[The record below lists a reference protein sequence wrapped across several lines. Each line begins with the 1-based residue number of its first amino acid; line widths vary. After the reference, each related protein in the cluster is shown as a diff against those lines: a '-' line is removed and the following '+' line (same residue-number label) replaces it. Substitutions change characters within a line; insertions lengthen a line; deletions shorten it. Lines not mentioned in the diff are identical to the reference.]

1 MLKRWADAVKALK
14 ITKKYKEVFSTRDI
28 VGIILGSFILAVA
41 INWVLVPANLLTGG
55 VGGIAIILNFLSGI
69 DLWVWY
75 LLLNIPIFIAGYKY
89 VSTRFVVYSLIGTL
103 ALTFFLGIIKP
114 LDWNLNDSLLS
125 AILGG
130 VIAGVGSG
138 ITLHCKGSAGGLDIV
153 AVLIRRFRGYNIGQV
168 YFASNLLVLA
178 LSLIT
183 FNIQLALFSAIS
195 IFISSRVMDMVIY
208 GPELNLTAMIISDNA
223 DDITYAIIHNLQ
235 RGCTCLPAQG
245 AYTGEDK
252 NIIMVTVARTQLPKL
267 KEVVFQLDPQAF
279 ITVSETIEVYGKGF
293 RTELNDF

>member
-1 MLKRWADAVKALK
+1 VQALK
-14 ITKKYKEVFSTRDI
+14 ITKIYKEVFSARDI

-41 INWVLVPANLLTGG
+41 IQWVLVPANLLTGG
-55 VGGIAIILNFLSGI
+55 VSGIAIILKFLTGV

-89 VSTRFVVYSLIGTL
+89 VSPRFIVYSLIGTL
-103 ALTFFLGIIKP
+103 VLTFFLGILKP
-114 LDWNLNDSLLS
+114 LEWNLNDSLLS
-125 AILGG
+125 ALLGG

-138 ITLHCKGSAGGLDIV
+138 IILHSKGSTGGLDII
-153 AVLIRRFRGYNIGQV
+153 AVMVRRFRGYNIGQV
-168 YFASNLLVLA
+168 SFTSNLLVLT

-183 FNIQLALFSAIS
+183 FNIKVALFSAIS
-195 IFISSRVMDMVIY
+195 IFISSRVMDLVIY
-208 GPELNLTAMIISDNA
+208 GPELNRTAMIISRNS
-223 DDITYAIIHNLQ
+223 DDITYAIIHNLH

-245 AYTGEDK
+245 AYTGENK
-252 NIIMVTVARTQLPKL
+252 TIIMVTVARTQLPKL

-293 RTELNDF
+293 RTELSDF

>member
-1 MLKRWADAVKALK
+1 MQALK
-14 ITKKYKEVFSTRDI
+14 ITKRYKEVFSFKDI

-41 INWVLVPANLLTGG
+41 IQWVLVPANLLTGG
-55 VGGIAIILNFLSGI
+55 VGGLAIILKFLSGV

-89 VSTRFVVYSLIGTL
+89 VSTRFIVYSLIGTL
-103 ALTFFLGIIKP
+103 VLTLFLGILKP

-125 AILGG
+125 AVLGG

-138 ITLHCKGSAGGLDIV
+138 IILHSKGSTGGLDII
-153 AVLIRRFRGYNIGQV
+153 AVLVRRFRGYNIGQV
-168 YFASNLLVLA
+168 YFASNLLVLT

-183 FNIQLALFSAIS
+183 FDIKMALFSAIS

-208 GPELNLTAMIISDNA
+208 GPELNLNAMIISGNA
-223 DDITYAIIHNLQ
+223 DDIIYAIIHNLH
-235 RGCTCLPAQG
+235 RGCTCLPAWG
-245 AYTGEDK
+245 AYTGENK

-279 ITVSETIEVYGKGF
+279 ITVSETVEVYGKGF
-293 RTELNDF
+293 RTELSDF

>member
-1 MLKRWADAVKALK
+1 MGENILINMEKVVLAVKALK

-55 VGGIAIILNFLSGI
+55 VGGIAIILNFLSGL

-138 ITLHCKGSAGGLDIV
+138 IALHCKGSSGGLDIV
-153 AVLIRRFRGYNIGQV
+153 AVLVRRFRGYNIGQV
-168 YFASNLLVLA
+168 YFASNLLVLDYR
-178 LSLIT
+178 LSH
-183 FNIQLALFSAIS
+183 S
-195 IFISSRVMDMVIY
+195 I
-208 GPELNLTAMIISDNA
+208 
-223 DDITYAIIHNLQ
+223 
-235 RGCTCLPAQG
+235 
-245 AYTGEDK
+245 
-252 NIIMVTVARTQLPKL
+252 
-267 KEVVFQLDPQAF
+267 
-279 ITVSETIEVYGKGF
+279 
-293 RTELNDF
+293 

>member
-1 MLKRWADAVKALK
+1 MQALK
-14 ITKKYKEVFSTRDI
+14 ITKRYKEVFSTRDI
-28 VGIILGSFILAVA
+28 VGIILGSFILAAA
-41 INWVLVPANLLTGG
+41 IQWVLVPANLLTGG
-55 VGGIAIILNFLSGI
+55 VGGIAIILKFLTGVN
-69 DLWVWY
+69 LWVWY

-89 VSTRFVVYSLIGTL
+89 VSPRFIVYSLIGTL
-103 ALTFFLGIIKP
+103 VLTLFLGILKP

-138 ITLHCKGSAGGLDIV
+138 IILHSKGSTGGLDII
-153 AVLIRRFRGYNIGQV
+153 AVLVRRFRGYNIGQV
-168 YFASNLLVLA
+168 YFASNLLVLT

-183 FNIQLALFSAIS
+183 FDIKMALFSAIS
-195 IFISSRVMDMVIY
+195 IFVSSRVMDLVIY
-208 GPELNLTAMIISDNA
+208 GAELNRTAMIISRNS
-223 DDITYAIIHNLQ
+223 DDITYAIIHDLH
-235 RGCTCLPAQG
+235 RGCTCLPAWG
-245 AYTGEDK
+245 AYTGENK

-293 RTELNDF
+293 RTELSDF

>member
-1 MLKRWADAVKALK
+1 MQALK
-14 ITKKYKEVFSTRDI
+14 ITKRYKEVFSTRDI

-41 INWVLVPANLLTGG
+41 IQWVLVPANLLTGG
-55 VGGIAIILNFLSGI
+55 VGGIAIILKFLTGV

-89 VSTRFVVYSLIGTL
+89 VSPRFVVYSLIGTL

-130 VIAGVGSG
+130 VIAGIGSG
-138 ITLHCKGSAGGLDIV
+138 ITLYCKGSAGGLDIV

-168 YFASNLLVLA
+168 YFASNLLVLT

-183 FNIQLALFSAIS
+183 FNIKLALFSAIS

-208 GPELNLTAMIISDNA
+208 GPELNLTAMIISRNC
-223 DDITYAIIHNLQ
+223 DDITYAIIHDLN
-235 RGCTCLPAQG
+235 RGCTCLPARG
-245 AYTGEDK
+245 AYTGENK

-293 RTELNDF
+293 RTELSDF

>member
-1 MLKRWADAVKALK
+1 MKALK

-267 KEVVFQLDPQAF
+267 KEVVFQLDPHAF

-293 RTELNDF
+293 RTELSDF

>member
-1 MLKRWADAVKALK
+1 MQGLK
-14 ITKKYKEVFSTRDI
+14 ITKKYREVFSTRDI

-41 INWVLVPANLLTGG
+41 IQWVLVPANLLTGG
-55 VGGIAIILNFLSGI
+55 VGGIAIILKFLSGV

-89 VSTRFVVYSLIGTL
+89 VSTRFIVYSLIGTL
-103 ALTFFLGIIKP
+103 VLTLFLGILKP

-125 AILGG
+125 AVLGG

-138 ITLHCKGSAGGLDIV
+138 IIMHSKGSTGGLDII
-153 AVLIRRFRGYNIGQV
+153 AVLVRRFRGYNIGQV
-168 YFASNLLVLA
+168 YFASNLLVLT

-183 FNIQLALFSAIS
+183 FDIKMALFSAIS

-208 GPELNLTAMIISDNA
+208 GPELNLTAMIISGNA
-223 DDITYAIIHNLQ
+223 DDITYAIIHNLH
-235 RGCTCLPAQG
+235 RGCTCLSARG
-245 AYTGEDK
+245 AYTGENK
-252 NIIMVTVARTQLPKL
+252 NIIMVTVVRTQLPRL

-293 RTELNDF
+293 RTELSDF

>member
-1 MLKRWADAVKALK
+1 MQALK
-14 ITKKYKEVFSTRDI
+14 ITKRYKEVFSTRDI
-28 VGIILGSFILAVA
+28 VGIILGSFILAAA
-41 INWVLVPANLLTGG
+41 IQWVLVPANLLTGG
-55 VGGIAIILNFLSGI
+55 VGGIAIILKFLTGV

-89 VSTRFVVYSLIGTL
+89 VSPRFVVYSLIGTL

-130 VIAGVGSG
+130 VIAGIGSG
-138 ITLHCKGSAGGLDIV
+138 ITLYCKGSAGGLDIV

-168 YFASNLLVLA
+168 YFASNLLVLT

-183 FNIQLALFSAIS
+183 FNIKLALFSAIS

-208 GPELNLTAMIISDNA
+208 GPELNLTAMIISRNC
-223 DDITYAIIHNLQ
+223 DDITYAIIHDLN
-235 RGCTCLPAQG
+235 RGCTCLPAWG
-245 AYTGEDK
+245 AYTGENK

-293 RTELNDF
+293 RTELSDF

>member
-1 MLKRWADAVKALK
+1 MKALK

>member
-1 MLKRWADAVKALK
+1 MQALK
-14 ITKKYKEVFSTRDI
+14 ITKMYKEVFSARDI

-41 INWVLVPANLLTGG
+41 IQWVLVPANLLTGG
-55 VGGIAIILNFLSGI
+55 VSGIAIILKFLTGV

-89 VSTRFVVYSLIGTL
+89 VSPRFIVYSLIGTL
-103 ALTFFLGIIKP
+103 VLTFFLGILKP
-114 LDWNLNDSLLS
+114 LEWNLNDSLLS
-125 AILGG
+125 ALLGG

-138 ITLHCKGSAGGLDIV
+138 IILHSKGSTGGLDII
-153 AVLIRRFRGYNIGQV
+153 AVMVRRFRGYNIGQV
-168 YFASNLLVLA
+168 SFTSNLLVLT

-183 FNIQLALFSAIS
+183 FNIKVALFSAIS
-195 IFISSRVMDMVIY
+195 IFISSRVMDLVIY
-208 GPELNLTAMIISDNA
+208 GPELNRTAMIISRNS
-223 DDITYAIIHNLQ
+223 DDITYAIIHNLH

-245 AYTGEDK
+245 AYTGENK
-252 NIIMVTVARTQLPKL
+252 TIIMVTVARTQLPKL

-293 RTELNDF
+293 RTELSDF

>member
-1 MLKRWADAVKALK
+1 MQALK
-14 ITKKYKEVFSTRDI
+14 ITKIYKEVFSARDI

-41 INWVLVPANLLTGG
+41 IQWVLVPANLLTGG
-55 VGGIAIILNFLSGI
+55 VSGIAIILKFLTGV

-89 VSTRFVVYSLIGTL
+89 VSPRFIVYSLIGTL
-103 ALTFFLGIIKP
+103 VLTFFLGILKP
-114 LDWNLNDSLLS
+114 LEWNLNDSLLS
-125 AILGG
+125 ALLGG

-138 ITLHCKGSAGGLDIV
+138 IILHSKGSTGGLDII
-153 AVLIRRFRGYNIGQV
+153 AVMVRRFRGYNIGQV
-168 YFASNLLVLA
+168 SFTSNLLVLT

-183 FNIQLALFSAIS
+183 FNIKVALFSAIS
-195 IFISSRVMDMVIY
+195 IFISSRVMDLVIY
-208 GPELNLTAMIISDNA
+208 GPELNRTAMIISRNS
-223 DDITYAIIHNLQ
+223 DDITYAIIHNLH

-245 AYTGEDK
+245 AYTGENK
-252 NIIMVTVARTQLPKL
+252 TIIMVTVARTQLPKL

-293 RTELNDF
+293 RTELSDF

>member
-1 MLKRWADAVKALK
+1 MKALK

-293 RTELNDF
+293 RTELSDF